1 MAVKPL
7 KNETFLVENL
17 LIGLAVLLALLGFVL
32 SEYNVAF
39 WYGPWG
45 YVTHGEVK
53 QPIILGVVPLANL
66 GYFLSFL
73 FLYLLFEFY
82 GFKHA
87 FYTTLTLGLLILAT
101 YGTFEGLKWL
111 HVETADEQEYRE
123 LKQFLTYSLKDI
135 YSIVAAIILGHTTT
149 FLLAV
154 SLRRL
159 THNYFMFFRFTIA
172 ATCGFTVFVAVRIYL
187 LYWQTLAPMSMLMMA
202 ATPLAQF
209 LTGILLALVPLYI
222 LRLVLGIF
230 RGHSKISSDEVRGG
244 KKGVFRTAD
253 SDVPPPPP
261 PQRTY
266 HEPQPNQAF
275 VQGPTGGRIIFPA
288 TTGPEETSVSQK
300 IHFEHSPGVRG

>member
-1 MAVKPL
+1 MALKPL

-17 LIGLAVLLALLGFVL
+17 LIGLAVALALLGFVL

-45 YVTHGEVK
+45 YVTHGEIK
-53 QPIILGVVPLANL
+53 QPVILGVVPLANL

-101 YGTFEGLKWL
+101 YGTFEGLKLL

-135 YSIVAAIILGHTTT
+135 YSLVAAIILGHTTT
-149 FLLAV
+149 LIIAAFL
-154 SLRRL
+154 RKL
-159 THNYFMFFRFTIA
+159 TSNYFMFFRFVLA
-172 ATCGFTVFVAVRIYL
+172 AVCGFAIFVAVRIYL

-202 ATPLAQF
+202 VTPLAQF
-209 LTGILLALVPLYI
+209 LTGIVAAVIPLYV
-222 LRLVLGIF
+222 LRLVFGIF
-230 RGHSKISSDEVRGG
+230 RGRVKRGAMEDRSQ
-244 KKGVFRTAD
+244 KKGMFQTVDAD
-253 SDVPPPPP
+253 VSPPPPP
-261 PQRTY
+261 VQRVQQ
-266 HEPQPNQAF
+266 EPTPNQAF

-288 TTGPEETSVSQK
+288 TTGDETSVSQR
-300 IHFEHSPGVRG
+300 IGNS